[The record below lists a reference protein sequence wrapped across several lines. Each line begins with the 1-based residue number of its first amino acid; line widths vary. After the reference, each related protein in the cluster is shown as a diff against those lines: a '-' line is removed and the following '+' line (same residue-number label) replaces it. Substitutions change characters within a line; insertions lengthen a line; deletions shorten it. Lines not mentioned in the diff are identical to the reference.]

1 MLSASVVLRNG
12 VSAFGVYYLFE
23 REVLVLSNVS
33 LSLFLTIAL
42 MSLKL
47 RGLAALA
54 SPLFGA
60 A

>member
-1 MLSASVVLRNG
+1 VLFASVVLRTG
-12 VSAFGVYYLFE
+12 VSAFGVYYVFE

-47 RGLAALA
+47 RDLAALA